1 MLRFANPE
9 FLLLVPPA
17 VLLAWWWARRR
28 RPALRYSDTRLVAGL
43 PAHTPIWHKTGSWRE
58 VATHD
63 AGIVQLPDGTHL
75 VLVVLV
81 RQQRPDERAAERLI
95 ADVARAAWGFW
106 AVPTFPVEGR
116 SDSPE

>member
-1 MLRFANPE
+1 MSDDAAENR
-9 FLLLVPPA
+9 
-17 VLLAWWWARRR
+17 WI
-28 RPALRYSDTRLVAGL
+28 DTRLVAGL